1 MKRAAVEGVGCKGGE
16 EQEAGGATAG
26 RVKQI
31 GQLRGGRRAE
41 VAVVSVRVAGR
52 LKYAAPAG

>member
-1 MKRAAVEGVGCKGGE
+1 MQGEGRE

-26 RVKQI
+26 RVKRI
-31 GQLRGGRRAE
+31 GQRRGGRRAE

-52 LKYAAPAG
+52 LKYAARAG